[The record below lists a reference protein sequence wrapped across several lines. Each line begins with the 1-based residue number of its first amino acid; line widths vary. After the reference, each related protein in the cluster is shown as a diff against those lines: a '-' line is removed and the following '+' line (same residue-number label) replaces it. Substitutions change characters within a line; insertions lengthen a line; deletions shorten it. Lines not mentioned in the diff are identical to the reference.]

1 LLSTAFLGGV
11 VLLLV
16 VSLALAGLILVQRR
30 VPLELRQSHNV
41 ALGVVYGAIN
51 VIFAVIAGFSAFLVL
66 DKYTT
71 AQDTVTR
78 EAGDVTE
85 IYRLAEQFP
94 ETQRDQIQK
103 LAKSYTQVVVEE
115 EWPMMSGGQTS
126 SRADTLVNDLGRG
139 IEDFEPSTGFEQA
152 VYTQGLERVH
162 DLAEDRELRLLNA
175 REGLPP
181 ILWVVLIVL
190 AAIIVVSTYF
200 LGMGNTRL
208 HRGAVAVLTASL
220 TFVIFTIVAL
230 DHPFGGGFRV
240 GPDAFER
247 AQSTME
253 GTIDQGAS

>member
-51 VIFAVIAGFSAFLVL
+51 VTFAVIAGFSAFLVL
-66 DKYTT
+66 DKYITV
-71 AQDTVTR
+71 QDTVTR
-78 EAGDVTE
+78 EAGDITE
-85 IYRLAEQFP
+85 IYWLAEQFP
-94 ETQRDQIQK
+94 ETQRDQIQQ

-115 EWPMMSGGQTS
+115 EWPMMSDGQTS
-126 SRADTLVNDLGRG
+126 SRADALVNDLGRG
-139 IEDFEPSTGFEQA
+139 IEDFEPGTGSEQV
-152 VYTQGLERVH
+152 VYAQGLERVH
-162 DLAEDRELRLLNA
+162 DLAEDRELRLLNV
-175 REGLPP
+175 REGIPP

-190 AAIIVVSTYF
+190 AATIVISTYF

-220 TFVIFTIVAL
+220 TLVIFTIIAL

-240 GPDAFER
+240 GPKAFER
-247 AQSTME
+247 AQGTME
-253 GTIDQGAS
+253 GTIGQGAS

>member
-1 LLSTAFLGGV
+1 MLV
-11 VLLLV
+11 VL
-16 VSLALAGLILVQRR
+16 LALAGLIVVERR

-41 ALGVVYGAIN
+41 AIGVVYGALN
-51 VIFAVIAGFSAFLVL
+51 AFGVIVGFSAFLVL
-66 DKYTT
+66 DKYIT

-78 EAGDVTE
+78 EAGAITE
-85 IYRLAEQFP
+85 LHRLAEQFP
-94 ETQRDQIQK
+94 ETQRDQIHK

-115 EWPMMSGGQTS
+115 EWPMMIGGQS
-126 SRADTLVNDLGRG
+126 SARADALLNELGRG
-139 IEDFEPSTGFEQA
+139 IEDFEPTTGSEQA

-162 DLAEDRELRLLNA
+162 DLTQDRELRLLNV

-190 AAIIVVSTYF
+190 AATIVVSTYF

-208 HRGAVAVLTASL
+208 HKGAVVTLTAGL
-220 TFVIFTIVAL
+220 TFIIFTIVVL

-247 AQSTME
+247 AQDTME
-253 GTIDQGAS
+253 GTSDQGAS